1 MAKRKDLNNFKNQLL
16 QSVIKNHYKVRKVLQ
31 GEIELIAEC
40 DKVTKCNNKLP
51 QRVTGIKSV
60 YHKVKRKTGG

>member
-1 MAKRKDLNNFKNQLL
+1 M
-16 QSVIKNHYKVRKVLQ
+16 IKNHYKVRKVLQ